1 MISVEGKCSCLNF
14 CSSADHV
21 NSLPLATDINVGLGI
36 AVKTYLDDYLKL
48 DTTPEQRSE
57 LKRSYADKFLPNSV
71 NIAEDLD
78 VAFDFFE
85 ALYEG
90 VKTLGNEIPEGDKEA
105 WDGAKA
111 YLSKRR

>member
-1 MISVEGKCSCLNF
+1 MYSFANIRVTLANWI
-14 CSSADHV
+14 
-21 NSLPLATDINVGLGI
+21 NSLPLNADINVGLGI

-48 DTTPEQRSE
+48 ETSPEQRAE
-57 LKRSYADKFLPNSV
+57 LKVSYAAKFLPNSV

-90 VKTLGNEIPEGDKEA
+90 VKTLDSDIPEADKKA
-105 WDGAKA
+105 WDEAKA
-111 YLSKRR
+111 YLALRR

>member
-1 MISVEGKCSCLNF
+1 M
-14 CSSADHV
+14 
-21 NSLPLATDINVGLGI
+21 NSLPLNTDINVGLGI

-48 DTTPEQRSE
+48 DTTAEQRAD
-57 LKRSYADKFLPNSV
+57 LKVSYATKFLPNSV

-90 VKTLGNEIPEGDKEA
+90 VKTLGSEILEGDRKA
-105 WDGAKA
+105 WDDAKA
-111 YLSKRR
+111 YLALRR

>member
-1 MISVEGKCSCLNF
+1 MN
-14 CSSADHV
+14 
-21 NSLPLATDINVGLGI
+21 TDINVGLGI

-48 DTTPEQRSE
+48 DTTPEQRAE
-57 LKRSYADKFLPNSV
+57 LKVSYAAKFLPNSV

-90 VKTLGNEIPEGDKEA
+90 VKTLGGEIPEADRKS
-105 WDGAKA
+105 WDETNA
-111 YLSKRR
+111 YLALRR